1 MDITGGA
8 VMEVVADGHPGGG
21 TTAVLGLCEDL
32 KHRLGREV
40 VLVTQKNSYAF
51 GRGEALG
58 LKVHGF
64 DFFRSRFDPGL
75 KVALNNLMRS
85 ARPALVHAHG
95 GRAAN
100 ALIGGKRGFP
110 LVYTVHGYHFP
121 AKNSFVRPLFRY
133 AEARMASSADHIV
146 FVSSSDERIAEANGL
161 ITGKTRHSII
171 RNGIDPGL
179 LGSDGEVARDDTIV
193 FLSRM
198 HRQKNPFLAVEMM
211 AHLRDLPFRLVMI
224 GGGELDKGVRDLV
237 TQLNLGEAVDV
248 RGALPHEVALEC
260 LKRSRLMIFP
270 SLWEGL
276 PIAPIEA
283 LYFGV
288 PVVATNIPGTD
299 EVIAHGRNG
308 FLVNEHTPRAMAD
321 AVRSLLTN
329 ASLWSEI
336 SANGRKDARERF
348 SRAINSDAHVALY
361 QSLIDR
367 SV

>member
-1 MDITGGA
+1 MTNGA

-32 KHRLGREV
+32 KHRLSREV
-40 VLVTQKNSYAF
+40 IFVTQKDSYAF
-51 GRGEALG
+51 KRGEALG

-75 KVALNNLMRS
+75 KAALGNLMR
-85 ARPALVHAHG
+85 AAKPALVHAHG

-100 ALIGGKRGFP
+100 ALIGGERDFP

-121 AKNSFVRPLFRY
+121 AKNRLVRPLFRY
-133 AEARMASSADHIV
+133 AEARMASHADHIV
-146 FVSSSDERIAEANGL
+146 FVSGADKRIAETNGL
-161 ITGKTRHSII
+161 IVDKTHYSII
-171 RNGIDPGL
+171 RNGIDPGR
-179 LGSDGEVARDDTIV
+179 LGPNGEVARDNTIV

-211 AHLRDLPFRLVMI
+211 AHLRDLPFQLVMI
-224 GGGELDKGVRDLV
+224 GGGELEKAVRDLV
-237 TQLNLGEAVDV
+237 AQLNLRGAVDV
-248 RGALPHEVALEC
+248 RGALPHEEAVEC

-299 EVIAHGRNG
+299 EVISHGRTG
-308 FLVNEHTPRAMAD
+308 LLVDEHTPRAMAR
-321 AVRSLLTN
+321 AVRALLTD
-329 ASLWSEI
+329 ASLWAEI
-336 SANGRKDARERF
+336 SANGTKDVRERF

-361 QSLIDR
+361 QGLIGR
-367 SV
+367 SA